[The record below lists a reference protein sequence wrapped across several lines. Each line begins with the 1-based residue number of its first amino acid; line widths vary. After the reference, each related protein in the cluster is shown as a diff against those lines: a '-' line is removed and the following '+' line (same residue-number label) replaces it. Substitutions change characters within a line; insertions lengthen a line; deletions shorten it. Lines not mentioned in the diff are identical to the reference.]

1 MVKDMTEQE
10 KIEFA
15 QNIYSDKC
23 QKALK
28 YGKKNIISGCVL
40 GAAWIAAICVVVA
53 VLPYVPSIFYP
64 LAIFAAGYST
74 TISVLR
80 GYKTLSKA
88 VKDAGYGK
96 VSYREYKKLLKSGEL
111 EQWAKGNTKGNVVE
125 QQPTTVQPSTQDGG
139 VQLSA
144 EEVAVLK
151 KLMEKQGISNVD
163 DLQTSNQQPT
173 TKTPTDNGRNS

>member
-15 QNIYSDKC
+15 QNIYSNKC

-28 YGKKNIISGCVL
+28 YGNRYIKSGFIWGIGGAVAIGAVLALNIFRASFFLPLALFMWVDFTGL
-40 GAAWIAAICVVVA
+40 DLFRGYRAAI
-53 VLPYVPSIFYP
+53 
-64 LAIFAAGYST
+64 
-74 TISVLR
+74 R
-80 GYKTLSKA
+80 A
-88 VKDAGYGK
+88 VKDASYGK

-125 QQPTTVQPSTQDGG
+125 QQPTTIQPSTQDGG

>member
-15 QNIYSDKC
+15 QALSEKNLEKRLKNGRTYIKMGWFWGIGGSAALAAFTLLNIGFMDMF
-23 QKALK
+23 
-28 YGKKNIISGCVL
+28 
-40 GAAWIAAICVVVA
+40 
-53 VLPYVPSIFYP
+53 LPMGLAT
-64 LAIFAAGYST
+64 LAIIAVPDL
-74 TISVLR
+74 IR
-80 GYKTLSKA
+80 GYKT
-88 VKDAGYGK
+88 VKNVIREASGGK

-125 QQPTTVQPSTQDGG
+125 QQPTTIQPSTQDGG